1 MPYLL
6 LCSFRLPPEPFTV
19 EMISSANEPTM
30 MEITFKNKLDED
42 LFILKCYTPIEGL
55 KSNLFTITRTDSSG
69 KEECVKYKGILA
81 KRPRITCANF
91 VPVKEES
98 YSIPLTEAYQFHE
111 GYEYTIKYTRP
122 LIYTS
127 AKYMHNLSDY
137 VPIYSVQ
144 SVSLQ
149 FKFKADKTNTNTAK
163 QKQLN
168 EEQQHL
174 QQQSPVFQGSFNEE
188 TQAAIKEFHERCTN
202 EYQKVREAVNDPHYS
217 ETYERWFGASD
228 KDKVQEI
235 YKKCLE
241 GLRDSKAVCYHYE
254 TKDEDLYGW
263 TYDNVRTI
271 FITRLFEKLPKLSS
285 TSGEDSQMLVIVQQ
299 LSQAF
304 GLTDVDHGHSYNP
317 QVCQHLAKHEPKIA
331 VNSADNYGY
340 FFCDVMLEVSAD
352 KLSFYCC
359 YLL

>member
-1 MPYLL
+1 MKVIQ
-6 LCSFRLPPEPFTV
+6 SD
-19 EMISSANEPTM
+19 SGPTTM
-30 MEITFKNKLDED
+30 KITFKNNSDED

-69 KEECVKYKGILA
+69 KEECVKYEGILA

-127 AKYMHNLSDY
+127 AKYMQNSSDY

-174 QQQSPVFQGSFNEE
+174 HQSPVFQGSLNKE
-188 TQAAIKEFHERCTN
+188 TQAAMQDLHEQCIN
-202 EYQKVREAVNDPHYS
+202 GYQKVWEAVNDPCYS
-217 ETYERWFGASD
+217 KIYERWFGASD
-228 KDKVQEI
+228 KDKVHEI

-263 TYDNVRTI
+263 TYDNIRTI
-271 FITRLFEKLPKLSS
+271 FVTRLFETLPKLSS
-285 TSGEDSQMLVIVQQ
+285 TSGEDSQMLVMVQQ

-304 GLTDVDHGHSYNP
+304 GLTDVDHGH
-317 QVCQHLAKHEPKIA
+317 IA
-331 VNSADNYGY
+331 TVLR
-340 FFCDVMLEVSAD
+340 CVSI
-352 KLSFYCC
+352 
-359 YLL
+359 